1 MTTAAPPAPA
11 AAGLSRAEVAGRVA
25 AGSVNV
31 DPRTTS
37 RSTWSIVR
45 ANVLTR
51 FNAIVGALTV
61 VVLFVAPPQD
71 ALFALAAIANT
82 AVGVVQEL
90 RAKRALDKLSL
101 VGEARPQVRRDG
113 EVLAVRRQDVV
124 L

>member
-11 AAGLSRAEVAGRVA
+11 AGLSRAQVA
-25 AGSVNV
+25 ARVEAGQANV
-31 DPRTTS
+31 DPRHTS

-51 FNAIVGALTV
+51 FNAIVGALAV

-90 RAKRALDKLSL
+90 RAKRALDRLSL
-101 VGEARPQVRRDG
+101 VGEARPRVRRDG